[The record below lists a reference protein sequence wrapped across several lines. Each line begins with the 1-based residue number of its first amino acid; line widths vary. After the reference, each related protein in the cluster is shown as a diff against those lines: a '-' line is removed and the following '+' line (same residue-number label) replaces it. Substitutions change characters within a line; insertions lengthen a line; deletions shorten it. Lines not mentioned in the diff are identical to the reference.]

1 VLQRSVQ
8 THLGTAHPY
17 KLGRARRA
25 LTEDGVLILASGSF
39 SHDLRG
45 VDWRGGNA
53 APGWVTEFADWVN
66 AALAEGRI
74 EDMLNY
80 RRLAQHAAR
89 NHSTQEH
96 FLPLF
101 VALGAGGTEATSL
114 EQSLMFSAL
123 KIDASD
129 FAT

>member
-1 VLQRSVQ
+1 M
-8 THLGTAHPY
+8 
-17 KLGRARRA
+17 
-25 LTEDGVLILASGSF
+25 LILASGSF
-39 SHDLRG
+39 SHDLRS
-45 VDWRGGNA
+45 VNWRGGNA

-96 FLPLF
+96 FLPLC
-101 VALGAGGTEATSL
+101 VEPGAGGTAATSL
-114 EQSLMFSAL
+114 HQTLMFSAL
-123 KIDASD
+123 KINASD

>member
-1 VLQRSVQ
+1 M
-8 THLGTAHPY
+8 HLGTAHPY
-17 KLGRARRA
+17 KPGRARRA

-53 APGWVTEFADWVN
+53 APGWVTEFADRVN

-80 RRLAQHAAR
+80 HRLAPHAAR
-89 NHSTQEH
+89 NPSTQEH

-101 VALGAGGTEATSL
+101 VALGAGGTAATSL
-114 EQSLMFSAL
+114 HQPLMFSAL
-123 KIDASD
+123 KMGAFD